1 MKGFVLCVLS
11 RGRPASLIYHLE
23 NAASWPWHFCRGRS
37 TSLLC
42 REVGSARSATVLF
55 NLYQC
60 DQLSNLRRFYGA
72 SFVFKNRADKAVG
85 EGRAH
90 SEIWLFVLCENS
102 LSDRFC
108 KELAIWGMR
117 AWESL
122 TLNSFKTVL
131 CWGGKLHD
139 FSCMTNWI
147 ICSMVLTCL
156 FILHTIIGVIT
167 EVQSVKS
174 KGQRVMALN
183 WQRESLD

>member
-1 MKGFVLCVLS
+1 MELAWYLKIELIRVWVREEHIQKSGF
-11 RGRPASLIYHLE
+11 
-23 NAASWPWHFCRGRS
+23 
-37 TSLLC
+37 
-42 REVGSARSATVLF
+42 LF
-55 NLYQC
+55 
-60 DQLSNLRRFYGA
+60 
-72 SFVFKNRADKAVG
+72 FVRT
-85 EGRAH
+85 
-90 SEIWLFVLCENS
+90 LS

-131 CWGGKLHD
+131 CWGGKLYD

-183 WQRESLD
+183 